1 MRVVR
6 VHDGSLCLTCNSS
19 HGEYEGVSWWQSRR
33 LECVSYLVLR
43 EMNAVECISRV
54 RAHPPP
60 MPVRK
65 KAA

>member
-1 MRVVR
+1 M
-6 VHDGSLCLTCNSS
+6 G
-19 HGEYEGVSWWQSRR
+19 GSWWQAER
-33 LECVSYLVLR
+33 LERVSNLFLR